1 MTQVILI
8 LLFIVFIAMGVPIS
22 YVIGIVALLG
32 IFLIPNLG
40 GIVVFMK
47 MFTGLGSF
55 VLLAVPLFI
64 LAANL
69 MNHGSISKRLI
80 DFSNALVGHRRGGLA
95 HANIVVSMIFA
106 GVSGSSQADTAGVG
120 KVLIPKMQESG
131 YDNETAVG
139 VTAASSTLGS
149 IIPPSITMV
158 VFAGIANVSTG
169 KLFLVGIVPG
179 IILGLSMML
188 VVFIISKK
196 RNFPRYDKVSVKDT
210 VKLFLTSFPALLTP
224 VIIIGGIVTGA
235 YTATEAAAFACVY
248 ALIIG
253 MFFYRTIKPKDLPK
267 IIKETLKLSSL
278 SLFALATANA
288 LGELLGYYNI
298 STRAANFF
306 AQIPGGA
313 PVFMITV
320 VIFFLFIGTFMDA
333 VPAMILFVPVILPGA
348 LALGIDPAHLGLVV
362 VMTLA
367 LGLVTP
373 PYGLCLL
380 IAGSIANID
389 IERSFRGVIPYF
401 IIAVV
406 VLLCVALFP
415 NIVMAIPRLI
425 SPSYF
430 I

>member
-1 MTQVILI
+1 MTQV
-8 LLFIVFIAMGVPIS
+8 LLVAIFVIFIAIGVPIS
-22 YVIGIVALLG
+22 YVIGIVAFAGVL
-32 IFLIPNLG
+32 LIPNLG

-47 MFTGLGSF
+47 MFTGLSSF
-55 VLLAVPLFI
+55 VLLAIPLFI

-95 HANIVVSMIFA
+95 HANIMVSMIFA

-120 KVLIPKMQESG
+120 KVLIPKMEESG
-131 YDNETAVG
+131 YDKGTAVG

-169 KLFLVGIVPG
+169 KLFLVGLVPG
-179 IILGLSMML
+179 IVLGLSMMFMVYL
-188 VVFIISKK
+188 ISKK
-196 RNFPRYDKVSVKDT
+196 KNFPRYEKVTLKET
-210 VKLFLTSFPALLTP
+210 FKLFLSSFPALLTP

-253 MFFYRTIKPKDLPK
+253 MFVYKTIKVRDLPDIVK
-267 IIKETLKLSSL
+267 QTLKLSSL
-278 SLFALATANA
+278 SLFALSTANA
-288 LGELLGYYNI
+288 LGELLGYYNV
-298 STRAANFF
+298 STKAANFF

-313 PVFMITV
+313 PVFMLV
-320 VIFFLFIGTFMDA
+320 VVAFFLFIGTFMDA

-348 LALGIDPAHLGLVV
+348 LALGVDPTHLGLIV

-380 IAGSIANID
+380 IAGSISNLD
-389 IERSFRGVIPYF
+389 LESSFKGVLPYF
-401 IIAVV
+401 LIALVMLIV
-406 VLLCVALFP
+406 MAVTPDL
-415 NIVMAIPRLI
+415 VMAIPKMI
-425 SPSYF
+425 SPTYF
-430 I
+430 

>member
-1 MTQVILI
+1 MTQVLLV
-8 LLFIVFIAMGVPIS
+8 LLFIGLIVLGVPIS
-22 YVIGIVALLG
+22 YVIGVVAFTG
-32 IFLIPNLG
+32 VILIDNLS

-80 DFSNALVGHRRGGLA
+80 DLSIALVGHIRGGLA
-95 HANIVVSMIFA
+95 HANILVSMIFA

-120 KVLIPKMQESG
+120 KILIPQMEENG
-131 YDNETAVG
+131 YDKGTSVG

-158 VFAGIANVSTG
+158 VYAGIANVSTG
-169 KLFLVGIVPG
+169 ALFMIGIIPG
-179 IILGLSMML
+179 IILGVSMMI
-188 VVFIISKK
+188 VVYFISLKK
-196 RNFPRYDKVSVKDT
+196 GFPRSDRTSFKTK
-210 VKLFLTSFPALLTP
+210 VKLFLENLPALLTP

-235 YTATEAAAFACVY
+235 YTPTEAAAFASVY
-248 ALIIG
+248 ALLIG
-253 MFFYRTIKPKDLPK
+253 MFVYKTIKIRNLPH
-267 IIKETLKLSSL
+267 IVMETLKLSSL

-288 LGELLGYYNI
+288 LGELLGYYNV
-298 STRAANFF
+298 STYAAKFF
-306 AQIPGGA
+306 LELPGGQTT
-313 PVFMITV
+313 FILI
-320 VIFFLFIGTFMDA
+320 VILFFLFIGTFMDA

-348 LALGIDPAHLGLVV
+348 MALGVDPTHLGLII

-380 IAGSIANID
+380 IAGSISD
-389 IERSFRGVIPYF
+389 LSLSESFKGVLPYF
-401 IIAVV
+401 LVAVV
-406 VLLCVALFP
+406 VLITIALFP
-415 NIVMAIPRLI
+415 GVILGIPKMINPAL
-425 SPSYF
+425 F
-430 I
+430 